1 MIKKSFKKFLKN
13 SNFVH
18 RFSVYTLFLYLK
30 LVYLTSKWEFVL
42 PQKWDRDYLNQTEG
56 ALFAI
61 WHNRLAFGIRIIQ
74 EIENIYA
81 LASPHTDGRLV
92 TDIIKQMGIKVI
104 SGSTNRNSAI
114 ALREIINK
122 INSGNN
128 VIITPDGPR
137 GPVYKINS
145 NITRIAKR
153 FNKPLIPIACMTNKY
168 YELKTWDKMMIPK
181 LFSKVTVYF
190 GEPILLTEDTEA
202 NNLLLEKALSNSLEK
217 F

>member
-1 MIKKSFKKFLKN
+1 MYI
-13 SNFVH
+13 
-18 RFSVYTLFLYLK
+18 LFLYLK
-30 LVYLTSKWEFVL
+30 LVYYTSKWEFIISPNL
-42 PQKWDRDYLNQTEG
+42 KKDYLNQIEG

-114 ALREIINK
+114 ALKEIINK

-128 VIITPDGPR
+128 VIITPTKTINA
-137 GPVYKINS
+137 KI
-145 NITRIAKR
+145 IILRRISIII
-153 FNKPLIPIACMTNKY
+153 FNLILSVKFFSLIDLV
-168 YELKTWDKMMIPK
+168 LK
-181 LFSKVTVYF
+181 
-190 GEPILLTEDTEA
+190 
-202 NNLLLEKALSNSLEK
+202 
-217 F
+217 